1 MPNLELEN
9 WSIINPL
16 FEFGKRE
23 HRYGIEESLATS
35 VQITEDEFKELLNNK
50 DNEYEYYC
58 YDNRCKQ
65 ILFCGKY
72 ELKYQWLFIQLTNC
86 D

>member
-1 MPNLELEN
+1 MKKDELKY
-9 WSIINPL
+9 WSVSNPL

-23 HRYGIEESLATS
+23 HRGGLAESLATS
-35 VQITEDEFKELLNNK
+35 IQITEQEFKELLNNP
-50 DNEYEYYC
+50 DNDYKYYC

-72 ELKYQWLFIQLTNC
+72 ELKYMFLFIQITS

>member
-1 MPNLELEN
+1 MKDDELKY
-9 WSIINPL
+9 WSVSNPL

-23 HRYGIEESLATS
+23 HRGGLEESLKTS
-35 VQITEDEFKELLNNK
+35 VEITEQEFKELLNNP
-50 DNEYEYYC
+50 DNDYKYYC
-58 YDNRCKQ
+58 FDNRCNQ

-72 ELKYQWLFIQLTNC
+72 ELDYMWLFIQLTN

>member
-1 MPNLELEN
+1 MNVSSNLEN
-9 WSIINPL
+9 WSLSNPL

-23 HRYGIEESLATS
+23 HRGGLDESLATS
-35 VQITEDEFKELLNNK
+35 VQITEQEFKELLNDKNN
-50 DNEYEYYC
+50 DYQYYC
-58 YDNRCKQ
+58 YDSRCKQ

-72 ELKYQWLFIQLTNC
+72 GLKYMWLFIQLTN

>member
-1 MPNLELEN
+1 M
-9 WSIINPL
+9 ITY
-16 FEFGKRE
+16 GKRE
-23 HRYGIEESLATS
+23 HRGGLTESLATS
-35 VQITEDEFKELLNNK
+35 VKITEQEFKELLNNK
-50 DNEYEYYC
+50 DSDYQYYC

-72 ELKYQWLFIQLTNC
+72 ELKYMWLFIQLTN